1 MSVQGVLAF
10 LMTAFAGP
18 GLISPDLAN
27 GALPLY
33 FCRPFSRAEYVLGK
47 SSVLGI
53 LLSEI
58 TWIPGV
64 ILFVIQASF
73 AGTAWTWDNLWIA
86 GSLFLSSL
94 ILIAILSLL
103 AMALSAWVKWRIVA
117 GALLLAVM
125 FFGAGF
131 AQAINAVLR
140 IDGGSFLQS
149 HLLSGNGLD
158 EPVLSGQ
165 PACPLRRSGLVRHPR
180 LLLRLSLAP
189 AAQGPRLR
197 GDPVSDRIIFEDVSK
212 FYGEILGVNR
222 VNLSIPP
229 GITSLVGPNGSGKT
243 TLMNLMTGLVKP
255 SRGRIEVLGYPTDDP
270 ENLFKFVGYSTQFDA
285 FPKGLTGFQFIYS
298 YLCLSGMPLQDAER
312 TAWQAIER
320 VNMVDAASRKVAA
333 YSKGMRQRIRL
344 AQALAHNPKVLVLD
358 EPLNGLDPLA
368 RSEMIALFRA
378 SAAEGSYVII
388 SSHILHEVDVISDQ
402 VILLS
407 NGYVVAE
414 GQIQSV
420 RNEIQEHPTQ
430 ILIRCDRPRELA
442 AKLFES
448 EYTIEASI
456 HNDGRGLL
464 LKTRDADRFYLAMNQ
479 LALNG
484 LLIESIAP
492 ADDDVLSVYEYLIG
506 NEEVVR

>member
-1 MSVQGVLAF
+1 M
-10 LMTAFAGP
+10 
-18 GLISPDLAN
+18 N
-27 GALPLY
+27 
-33 FCRPFSRAEYVLGK
+33 
-47 SSVLGI
+47 
-53 LLSEI
+53 
-58 TWIPGV
+58 
-64 ILFVIQASF
+64 
-73 AGTAWTWDNLWIA
+73 
-86 GSLFLSSL
+86 
-94 ILIAILSLL
+94 
-103 AMALSAWVKWRIVA
+103 
-117 GALLLAVM
+117 
-125 FFGAGF
+125 
-131 AQAINAVLR
+131 
-140 IDGGSFLQS
+140 
-149 HLLSGNGLD
+149 
-158 EPVLSGQ
+158 
-165 PACPLRRSGLVRHPR
+165 
-180 LLLRLSLAP
+180 
-189 AAQGPRLR
+189 
-197 GDPVSDRIIFEDVSK
+197 DRIIFEDVSK

-243 TLMNLMTGLVKP
+243 TLMNLMTGLVRP
-255 SRGRIEVLGYPTDDP
+255 SRGRIQVLGYTTDDP
-270 ENLFKFVGYSTQFDA
+270 ESLFKIVGYSTQFDA

-298 YLCLSGMPLQDAER
+298 YLCLSGMPLSDAEL
-312 TAWQAIER
+312 TARQAIER
-320 VNMVDAASRKVAA
+320 VNMVEAASRKIAG

-344 AQALAHNPKVLVLD
+344 AQALASNPKVVVLD

-368 RSEMIALFRA
+368 RAEMIALFRA
-378 SAAEGSYVII
+378 SAAQGCYVII

-420 RNEIQEHPTQ
+420 RKEIQEHPTQ

-442 AKLFES
+442 AKLFEA

-456 HNDGRGLL
+456 HKDGRGLL

-484 LLIESIAP
+484 IHIESIAP